1 MLFLLLYI
9 FGVFVAL
16 IGAGW
21 AAISDIRYLKIP
33 NAVSVLGIAGFA
45 LSYIAVVLSGQ
56 DSVFSNLSGHLISA
70 GIVFMITL
78 ILYVF
83 KLFGAGD
90 AKMASAY
97 ALWFSLYNLP
107 GYLVTMTL
115 IGGLLGVVSLIFKK
129 APVEKLEEKSVWI
142 AGVRKGESSVPYGVA
157 IAVSVVITFVTS
169 GLLNIEVF
177 RLFVE

>member
-1 MLFLLLYI
+1 MFFLLLYI

-33 NAVSVLGIAGFA
+33 NTVSVLGIAGFA

-56 DSVFSNLSGHLISA
+56 DSVFSNLYGHLISA
-70 GIVFMITL
+70 GMVFVITL

-107 GYLVTMTL
+107 GYLVIMTL
-115 IGGLLGVVSLIFKK
+115 VGGLLGVVSLVLRK
-129 APVEKLEEKSVWI
+129 ASVGKLEDKSAWV
-142 AGVRKGESSVPYGVA
+142 AGIRRGDSAVPYGVA
-157 IAVSVVITFVTS
+157 IAASAIITFITS
-169 GLLNIEVF
+169 GLLNMGVFKLFIE
-177 RLFVE
+177 